1 MEMTKEE
8 LQRRID
14 DLTTDLAKNES
25 ETLHCKKALADAQ
38 QCIAVID
45 RPKVTRDQMTEI
57 EDAIWQVVKSI
68 DFSDSNNYDMDFEID
83 YDNRITVSSMDFDG
97 AEGISDDICSE
108 ISALFNIIDTEEEV

>member
-14 DLTTDLAKNES
+14 DLTTDLERGES
-25 ETLHCKKALADAQ
+25 ETLHCKKALADAEHR
-38 QCIAVID
+38 IAVID
-45 RPKVTRDQMTEI
+45 RPKVTRAQMTEI

-68 DFSDSNNYDMDFEID
+68 DFTDSNNYDMDFEID

-108 ISALFNIIDTEEEV
+108 IGALFNIIDTEDEA